1 MAMNTRKLLHSLG
14 ALTDLGVEISSS
26 HDFDEVVQ
34 ASLHTLLGTL
44 AIKKGA
50 ISRYSSKPGQL
61 KIIAAKGLKD
71 AVGSRVNVD
80 QDEVDRL
87 IARSGPVDLAAERN
101 GLAHFVRRNGESLRR
116 LRAAAVVPMVA
127 RGELM
132 GVIFLSEKFS
142 GEDYDSEDLAIIGTI
157 SRHIGVAIYNH
168 RLLVSIRRRAEE
180 NKRLYRELRDTYQ
193 NTIRAFAAAID
204 LKDAYTKGHSDR
216 VARYSEAIAR
226 EMGVEGQ
233 ELEHISVAGYLHDIG

>member
-14 ALTDLGVEISSS
+14 ALADLGVEISST
-26 HDFDEVVQ
+26 HDFDEVLQ

-61 KIIAAKGLKD
+61 KIIAAKGLRD
-71 AVGSRVNVD
+71 AVGARVNLD

-87 IARSGPVDLAAERN
+87 VAQSGPIDLAAERN

-116 LRAAAVVPMVA
+116 WGAAAVVQMVA
-127 RGELM
+127 GGELM
-132 GVIFLSEKFS
+132 GFIFLSEKFS
-142 GEDYDSEDLAIIGTI
+142 GKDYAWEDRAIIATI
-157 SRHIGVAIYNH
+157 PRHIGVAIHNH

-180 NKRLYRELRDTYQ
+180 NKRLYRELR
-193 NTIRAFAAAID
+193 
-204 LKDAYTKGHSDR
+204 
-216 VARYSEAIAR
+216 
-226 EMGVEGQ
+226 
-233 ELEHISVAGYLHDIG
+233 

>member
-80 QDEVDRL
+80 QDEVDVDVDNARRL
-87 IARSGPVDLAAERN
+87 LGIVLRSG
-101 GLAHFVRRNGESLRR
+101 
-116 LRAAAVVPMVA
+116 A
-127 RGELM
+127 RGE
-132 GVIFLSEKFS
+132 E
-142 GEDYDSEDLAIIGTI
+142 
-157 SRHIGVAIYNH
+157 
-168 RLLVSIRRRAEE
+168 
-180 NKRLYRELRDTYQ
+180 Q
-193 NTIRAFAAAID
+193 
-204 LKDAYTKGHSDR
+204 
-216 VARYSEAIAR
+216 
-226 EMGVEGQ
+226 
-233 ELEHISVAGYLHDIG
+233 